1 MFAFRKLCADK
12 HFRQQLAA
20 LRHFK
25 TKIPIDA
32 FKGKQ
37 QGAEKKGVFFKKQ
50 ADKSQTFFE
59 KFEANF
65 ARKQGQDGYAYV
77 ALIASLTT
85 ITAGEIIR
93 KIFPPNDRSAHT
105 IVVENEP
112 KTENTTDDKTLDEKM
127 IDLWKWSNTPTTYPD
142 RAKPDANFKS
152 LIQSVLTDLGTDNN
166 VPVSKFGG
174 PENEELEVYFTDTFS
189 IYGVVTNVPNVRA
202 TSSSLGLPFYAQYE
216 NLEDVNFDDLKAKF
230 VKVHPLIESDLT
242 IDLEELKGTSGSDI
256 DELKE
261 TFVLSPDAK
270 KFMIASHM
278 IEWTSKSI
286 NICKSM
292 KLLSVFS
299 LFYVI
304 TATINEQA
312 LMFKRPFMLR
322 LGVYMMMFSF
332 VFMIALVTTEY
343 CRSAL
348 DKTCDTLA
356 CKLGPNYAAGG
367 VEYYQKAIKRI
378 ELLRKLLPSAE
389 VLKNFDE
396 NSDLVDM
403 TPPIGFHAK
412 INDRLAACKSAQE
425 QLDKNLP
432 VESKHFITQ
441 LLLETI
447 IIP

>member
-1 MFAFRKLCADK
+1 M
-12 HFRQQLAA
+12 
-20 LRHFK
+20 
-25 TKIPIDA
+25 
-32 FKGKQ
+32 
-37 QGAEKKGVFFKKQ
+37 
-50 ADKSQTFFE
+50 
-59 KFEANF
+59 
-65 ARKQGQDGYAYV
+65 
-77 ALIASLTT
+77 
-85 ITAGEIIR
+85 
-93 KIFPPNDRSAHT
+93 
-105 IVVENEP
+105 
-112 KTENTTDDKTLDEKM
+112 
-127 IDLWKWSNTPTTYPD
+127 PD
-142 RAKPDANFKS
+142 P
-152 LIQSVLTDLGTDNN
+152 
-166 VPVSKFGG
+166 KFGG
-174 PENEELEVYFTDTFS
+174 PENKELEVYFTDTFS
-189 IYGVVTNVPNVRA
+189 IYGVVTNVPNVRG

>member
-1 MFAFRKLCADK
+1 M
-12 HFRQQLAA
+12 
-20 LRHFK
+20 
-25 TKIPIDA
+25 
-32 FKGKQ
+32 
-37 QGAEKKGVFFKKQ
+37 
-50 ADKSQTFFE
+50 
-59 KFEANF
+59 
-65 ARKQGQDGYAYV
+65 
-77 ALIASLTT
+77 
-85 ITAGEIIR
+85 
-93 KIFPPNDRSAHT
+93 
-105 IVVENEP
+105 
-112 KTENTTDDKTLDEKM
+112 
-127 IDLWKWSNTPTTYPD
+127 
-142 RAKPDANFKS
+142 
-152 LIQSVLTDLGTDNN
+152 
-166 VPVSKFGG
+166 
-174 PENEELEVYFTDTFS
+174 
-189 IYGVVTNVPNVRA
+189 
-202 TSSSLGLPFYAQYE
+202 SSSLGLPFYAQYE
-216 NLEDVNFDDLKAKF
+216 NLEDVNFGDLKAKF
-230 VKVHPLIESDLT
+230 VKVYPLIESDLT

-286 NICKSM
+286 NVCKSM

-343 CRSAL
+343 CRNAL

-378 ELLRKLLPSAE
+378 NLLRKLLPSAE
-389 VLKNFDE
+389 VQKNFDE

-403 TPPIGFHAK
+403 TPPNGFHAK
-412 INDRLAACKSAQE
+412 INDRLAVCKYSQE

-432 VESKHFITQ
+432 VESKHYIIQF
-441 LLLETI
+441 LLETL

>member
-1 MFAFRKLCADK
+1 M
-12 HFRQQLAA
+12 
-20 LRHFK
+20 
-25 TKIPIDA
+25 
-32 FKGKQ
+32 
-37 QGAEKKGVFFKKQ
+37 
-50 ADKSQTFFE
+50 
-59 KFEANF
+59 
-65 ARKQGQDGYAYV
+65 
-77 ALIASLTT
+77 
-85 ITAGEIIR
+85 
-93 KIFPPNDRSAHT
+93 
-105 IVVENEP
+105 
-112 KTENTTDDKTLDEKM
+112 
-127 IDLWKWSNTPTTYPD
+127 PD
-142 RAKPDANFKS
+142 
-152 LIQSVLTDLGTDNN
+152 
-166 VPVSKFGG
+166 FGDPG
-174 PENEELEVYFTDTFS
+174 NLEVYFTDTFS
-189 IYGVVTNVPNVRA
+189 IYGVVTNVPNVKS
-202 TSSSLGLPFYAQYE
+202 TSSSLGLPFYALYE
-216 NLEDVNFDDLKAKF
+216 NLGDVNFSDLKAKL

-343 CRSAL
+343 SRSAL

-378 ELLRKLLPSAE
+378 NLLRKLLPSAE

-412 INDRLAACKSAQE
+412 INDRLAVCKSAQE